1 MIGGMERQKPCTY
14 DEIRQWPASVPLVQ
28 AARAFGLGRT
38 AAYKMALGG
47 TFPARTVKVGRRY
60 RVATEDILA
69 VLGATSASLSG
80 ASVSGDA

>member
-1 MIGGMERQKPCTY
+1 MLCSMKPSNTCTY

-38 AAYKMALGG
+38 AAYELASAG
-47 TFPARTVKVGRRY
+47 TFPARTIKVGRRY

-69 VLGATSASLSG
+69 VLAARGVTAA
-80 ASVSGDA
+80 